1 MVGEVLTADNS
12 IDNGHM
18 RDRRPAGGFWALLT
32 AREQGLLAAAG
43 RTSVFS
49 PGATVCVQGE
59 PATHVFVL
67 VSGWVKVVSVTS
79 DGQQAVLAL
88 RGDGDVVGELA
99 GEVTGYRTATIY
111 AVGQVRSLIVAH
123 DRFSAFLDANPPAA
137 RAYRHMLTRRWSEA
151 AESLQSRSTATGA
164 QRLARLLLELA
175 ERHGR
180 GDDRRVVITV
190 PLSQQ
195 ELASLAST
203 SRATVTRALSGWRRR
218 RLIRTGPRQ
227 ITITDLPAF
236 RRTAGPGPDG

>member
-1 MVGEVLTADNS
+1 MVGEVLIADNN

-18 RDRRPAGGFWALLT
+18 RDRRPAGGFWGLLT
-32 AREQGLLAAAG
+32 ARDQALLTAAG

-88 RGDGDVVGELA
+88 RVVGELA

-111 AVGQVRSLIVAH
+111 AVGPVRSLIVAH

-137 RAYRHMLTRRWSEA
+137 RAYRHVLTRRWSEA
-151 AESLQSRSTATGA
+151 ADHLRSRSTATGA

-180 GDDRRVVITV
+180 GDERRVVIAV

-203 SRATVTRALSGWRRR
+203 SRATVTRALSDWRRR

-227 ITITDLPAF
+227 ITVTDLPAF